1 MCYKKLNTSSDHSA
15 TTCGVKMLYRTSLVR
30 IEVECSSIF
39 CSSLEE
45 SITLHT
51 ENHNKNFCRL
61 RNLKFSY
68 LYKFR

>member
-1 MCYKKLNTSSDHSA
+1 MCYTKLTASSDHSA
-15 TTCGVKMLYRTSLVR
+15 ATCGVKMLYRTSFVR
-30 IEVECSSIF
+30 IEAECSSTV

-45 SITLHT
+45 IIKLHT
-51 ENHNKNFCRL
+51 ENHNKKFCRL